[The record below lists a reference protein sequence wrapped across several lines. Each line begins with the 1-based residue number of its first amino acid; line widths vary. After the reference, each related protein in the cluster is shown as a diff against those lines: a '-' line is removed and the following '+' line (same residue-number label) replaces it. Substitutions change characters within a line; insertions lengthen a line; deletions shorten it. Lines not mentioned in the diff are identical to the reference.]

1 MPTPRPRPRKDG
13 TVNWQVPFHYYDC
26 DGVRRC
32 SAESFGEDYE
42 EAVWWCDYK
51 ARYGLDQALKI
62 LEAKRGGGSGV
73 LLADWLTDYAD
84 RLLKIRSI
92 SAPVHRKYLGYVRN
106 DIVPFFGENASI
118 DVVSQDT
125 DAAWIVFLEQDK
137 GNAPK
142 TIANK
147 HGFLSGGLRA
157 AVEQRPVPLL
167 AFNPCT
173 GVRLPRHGR
182 SEIDIFDNDE
192 WELFEELII
201 ERWCPQAEF
210 GLVSM
215 ARPSEVGAL
224 LVRDVHPVTGAV
236 RINKAWKDGGSRL
249 VLGDPKTERGIR
261 TVNIPV
267 ETLDRLNLSREGEE
281 YLFCTRDKGPI
292 TASYFYE
299 KAWQPARRR
308 LDALARA
315 AAAFERGDDIG
326 ARGHLSPFTR
336 RALWRGADPRS

>member
-1 MPTPRPRPRKDG
+1 VTQDI
-13 TVNWQVPFHYYDC
+13 DA
-26 DGVRRC
+26 
-32 SAESFGEDYE
+32 S
-42 EAVWWCDYK
+42 
-51 ARYGLDQALKI
+51 
-62 LEAKRGGGSGV
+62 
-73 LLADWLTDYAD
+73 WL
-84 RLLKIRSI
+84 
-92 SAPVHRKYLGYVRN
+92 
-106 DIVPFFGENASI
+106 
-118 DVVSQDT
+118 
-125 DAAWIVFLEQDK
+125 VFLEQDK

-173 GVRLPRHGR
+173 GMRLPRHGR
-182 SEIDIFDNDE
+182 SEIDIFDNYE

-201 ERWCPQAEF
+201 ERWRPQAEF

-215 ARPSEVGAL
+215 ARPSEIGAL

-267 ETLDRLNLSREGEE
+267 ETLDRLNLSPDGDE
-281 YLFCTRDKGPI
+281 YLFCTQDTRGRSPPP
-292 TASYFYE
+292 TSM
-299 KAWQPARRR
+299 RRR
-308 LDALARA
+308 GNRPGGVSMRSPAL
-315 AAAFERGDDIG
+315 
-326 ARGHLSPFTR
+326 P
-336 RALWRGADPRS
+336 PRSTRARTSWPTGI